1 MCNGHSSRVSEGGA
15 IAILRG
21 QGSHTGAHFNAKIT
35 LQNLE
40 EDIPTRATFLFEKSS
55 RFPYLDACSLVIHRD
70 GDLNSHNGPSRAPLH
85 CIPFDICAA
94 EDCACEINLPSRLDL
109 GVGNSGVI
117 GRKMSLMNSRQVIA
131 EGIIGW
137 N

>member
-1 MCNGHSSRVSEGGA
+1 MCHGHSSRKSEGGA

-21 QGSHTGAHFNAKIT
+21 EGRQSRALFNAKIT
-35 LQNLE
+35 LKNFE
-40 EDIPTRATFLFEKSS
+40 ADVSTHATFLFERTNRIPS
-55 RFPYLDACSLVIHRD
+55 LGACTLIIHQD
-70 GDLNSHNGPSRAPLH
+70 GNLNYEDTTQEPLH
-85 CIPFDICAA
+85 YIPFNIYG
-94 EDCACEINLPSRLDL
+94 EQACEMSLPARLDL
-109 GVGNSGVI
+109 GVGGQGVI

>member
-1 MCNGHSSRVSEGGA
+1 MCHGHSSRKSEGGA

-21 QGSHTGAHFNAKIT
+21 EGRQSGSLFNAKIT
-35 LQNLE
+35 LKNHDE
-40 EDIPTRATFLFEKSS
+40 AIPTQAIFSFERTNRVPSLGACTLIIHQDGNLNYEETS
-55 RFPYLDACSLVIHRD
+55 RE
-70 GDLNSHNGPSRAPLH
+70 PLH
-85 CIPFDICAA
+85 HIPVDVYG
-94 EDCACEINLPSRLDL
+94 DQACEISLPSRLDL
-109 GVGNSGVI
+109 GVGGQGVI

>member
-1 MCNGHSSRVSEGGA
+1 MCHGHSSRQSEGGA

-21 QGSHTGAHFNAKIT
+21 QGRQSGALFNAKIT
-35 LQNLE
+35 LKNFE
-40 EDIPTRATFLFEKSS
+40 EDITTQATFLFEKTN
-55 RFPYLDACSLVIHRD
+55 RLPTLGACTLVIHQD
-70 GDLNSHNGPSRAPLH
+70 GNLNYEDTTRAPLH
-85 CIPFDICAA
+85 HIPFDLY
-94 EDCACEINLPSRLDL
+94 EDQMYEISLPARLDL
-109 GVGNSGVI
+109 GVGGEGII